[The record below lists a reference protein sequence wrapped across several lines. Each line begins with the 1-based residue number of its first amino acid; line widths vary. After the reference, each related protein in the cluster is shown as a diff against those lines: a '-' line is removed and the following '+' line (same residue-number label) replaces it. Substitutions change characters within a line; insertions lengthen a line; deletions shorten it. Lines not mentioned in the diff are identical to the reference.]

1 MSNIRQLIT
10 TLFTLTLL
18 VTSPNL
24 LASSTTDKPSNSDK
38 MQKDIKISKEKLS
51 KKTKKKTLKYS
62 SVNINSANEKE
73 LMLSLKGIG
82 KKKAKAIIDYRK
94 KHGQFKTVE
103 DLTKV
108 KGIGEKLIE
117 KNKQRIRFE
126 GKNVL

>member
-24 LASSTTDKPSNSDK
+24 LASSATDKSSNSDK

-82 KKKAKAIIDYRK
+82 KKKAKAIIEYRK
-94 KHGQFKTVE
+94 QHGQFKTVE

>member
-24 LASSTTDKPSNSDK
+24 LASPTIDQSSNSDK
-38 MQKDIKISKEKLS
+38 MQKDTENSKEKLS
-51 KKTKKKTLKYS
+51 KKTKKQTLKYS
-62 SVNINSANEKE
+62 SVNINSASEKE

-94 KHGQFKTVE
+94 KHGQFKAVE

-117 KNKQRIRFE
+117 KNKQRIRLE

>member
-24 LASSTTDKPSNSDK
+24 LASSTTDRSSNSDK

-103 DLTKV
+103 DLAKV

>member
-24 LASSTTDKPSNSDK
+24 LASSTIDQPSNSDK
-38 MQKDIKISKEKLS
+38 MQKDTENSKEKLS

-103 DLTKV
+103 DLAKV
-108 KGIGEKLIE
+108 KGIGKKLIE

>member
-24 LASSTTDKPSNSDK
+24 LASSTTDKSSNSDK
-38 MQKDIKISKEKLS
+38 IQKDIEISKEKLS

-103 DLTKV
+103 DLAKV
-108 KGIGEKLIE
+108 KGIGKKLIE

>member
-10 TLFTLTLL
+10 TLFTITLL

-103 DLTKV
+103 DLAKV
-108 KGIGEKLIE
+108 KGIGKKLIE

>member
-24 LASSTTDKPSNSDK
+24 LASPTIDQSSNSDK
-38 MQKDIKISKEKLS
+38 MQKDTENSKEKLS
-51 KKTKKKTLKYS
+51 KKTKKQTLKYS
-62 SVNINSANEKE
+62 SVNINSASEKE

-94 KHGQFKTVE
+94 KHGQFKAVE
-103 DLTKV
+103 DLIKV

>member
-24 LASSTTDKPSNSDK
+24 LASSTTDKSSNSDK

-103 DLTKV
+103 DLAKV
-108 KGIGEKLIE
+108 KGIGKKLIE

>member
-24 LASSTTDKPSNSDK
+24 LASPTIDQSTNSDK
-38 MQKDIKISKEKLS
+38 MQKDTENSKEKLS
-51 KKTKKKTLKYS
+51 KKTKKQTLKYS
-62 SVNINSANEKE
+62 SVNINSASEKE

-94 KHGQFKTVE
+94 KHGQFKAVE
-103 DLTKV
+103 DLIKV